1 MPTEPKQQAEER
13 PRRIGS
19 KKYRNDSR
27 KKKAALLR
35 QVRGSR

>member
-1 MPTEPKQQAEER
+1 MPTEQQKQTEDR